1 MPRTVCPL
9 CFTGK
14 RTMSKIRH
22 YDKAKHRK
30 WSEAVKKRAN
40 FECQECKKYGRR
52 DENGLPPV
60 AKIAHHI
67 KPLEQYPELAYDLSN
82 GEALC
87 LKCHA
92 KRHPEKGGK
101 HW

>member
-1 MPRTVCPL
+1 
-9 CFTGK
+9 
-14 RTMSKIRH
+14 MSSIKH
-22 YDKAKHRK
+22 YDRKRHRE
-30 WSEAVKKRAN
+30 WSEKVKRRAGYL
-40 FECQECKKYGRR
+40 CQECRKYGRT
-52 DENGLPPV
+52 ENGLPV
-60 AKIAHHI
+60 AAKIAHHI
-67 KPLEQYPELAYDLSN
+67 KPLAQYPELAYDVTN